1 MANPLKNKNL
11 NMFLCVALFS
21 STLSANNYSTSSDWL
36 IETNTTQEKFKKI
49 QKQLRGFDLAM
60 VEVGYRFNSFYFALK
75 DKNYP
80 LANYQFDKIKKAIDN
95 GTVRRPKR
103 KHNSQIM
110 FLDTQYKKMKEAID
124 SNKSKLIWQEFNNT
138 KVSCN
143 ACHVAENVPF
153 IKVINPQY
161 RWQPIK

>member
-1 MANPLKNKNL
+1 MKNIIL
-11 NMFLCVALFS
+11 IGSLFLTTTF
-21 STLSANNYSTSSDWL
+21 ANNYSTSSEWL
-36 IETNTTQEKFKKI
+36 MDTNTTEAKFKKI
-49 QKQLRGFDLAM
+49 QTQFRGFDLAM
-60 VEVGYRFNSFYFALK
+60 VEVGYRFNSFFFALK

-103 KHNSQIM
+103 KNNSKIM

-124 SNKSKLIWQEFNNT
+124 TNKSQLIWQEFNNT
-138 KVSCN
+138 KISCN

-153 IKVINPQY
+153 IEVVNPKY